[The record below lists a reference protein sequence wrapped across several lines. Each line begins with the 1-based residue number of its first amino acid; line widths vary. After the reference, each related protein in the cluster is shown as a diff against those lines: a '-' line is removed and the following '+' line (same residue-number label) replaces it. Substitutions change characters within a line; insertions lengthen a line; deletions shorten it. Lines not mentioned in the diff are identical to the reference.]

1 MMGGSADRGVGDE
14 GWGGA
19 DRVGG
24 SGCGVRCAVCGV
36 RCAGSEM
43 GSLLLGCC
51 ELGGY
56 GGSDGGGGVGSSV
69 LRVLD
74 RWKVE

>member
-1 MMGGSADRGVGDE
+1 MRDGAALIESAGR
-14 GWGGA
+14 A
-19 DRVGG
+19 
-24 SGCGVRCAVCGV
+24 AVCGV
-36 RCAGSEM
+36 WCAGSEM

-56 GGSDGGGGVGSSV
+56 GGSDGGGGGGGVGSSV